1 MPTHA
6 EVRDDLTDILVAVVA
21 CDRADVVDEAR
32 LEALGVDSLALVEV
46 ADELGRRHD
55 RYLVDDVVNHLVTVD
70 DAVRAILEHDG
81 SAGPRRVA
89 TSLHHPAPPVVD
101 DEKSHRTSAM
111 SKIAGFFI
119 VLGAIIGVV
128 LGLGGAALVAA
139 TGIGGVELPPIA
151 APSSE
156 PTASASPS
164 PSPEPTEEP
173 EEEEEE
179 DEEPTFEVG
188 SNQVAPGQRFTL
200 SGSFPE
206 LDDGEV
212 LQVQVREDDGD
223 WEDFPVTAITSS
235 GGDYQTHVYTS
246 RTGEREFRMLHRSS
260 DTATDSEK
268 VQIG

>member
-6 EVRDDLTDILVAVVA
+6 EVRNDLTDILVAVVA
-21 CDRADVVDEAR
+21 CDRAVVVDDAR
-32 LEALGVDSLALVEV
+32 LEDLGVDSLAIVEV

-55 RYLVDDVVNHLVTVD
+55 RYLVDDLVNQLVTVD
-70 DAVRAILEHDG
+70 DAVRAVLEHDG
-81 SAGPRRVA
+81 STGPGRVA
-89 TSLHHPAPPVVD
+89 TSLHHPAPPAVEE
-101 DEKSHRTSAM
+101 EKSHRTSAM

-119 VLGAIIGVV
+119 VLGAIFGVI
-128 LGLGGAALVAA
+128 LGLGGAAFVAA

-151 APSSE
+151 APTPE
-156 PTASASPS
+156 PTPTATAS

-173 EEEEEE
+173 EEE
-179 DEEPTFEVG
+179 DEPDEPTFEVE
-188 SNQVAPGQRFTL
+188 SNQVSPGERFTL
-200 SGSFPE
+200 SGSYPE

-212 LQVQVREDDGD
+212 LQVQAREDGGD